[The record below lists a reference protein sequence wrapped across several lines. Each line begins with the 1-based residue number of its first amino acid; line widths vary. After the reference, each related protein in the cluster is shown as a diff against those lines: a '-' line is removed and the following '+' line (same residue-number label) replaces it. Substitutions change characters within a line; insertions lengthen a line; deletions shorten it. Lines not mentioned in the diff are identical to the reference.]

1 MDTTNIGRH
10 RKSLSERE
18 DGTLT
23 ENSLS
28 EDETLTEKSLG
39 EDGSVKSTR
48 LTVGNSVTVTGEHPR
63 KGQTGEITAL
73 PQGVTKGF
81 KGNQDKDS
89 SQMNPKEIE
98 WLRQPPKISICYH
111 HSIRPVY
118 KPA

>member
-1 MDTTNIGRH
+1 M
-10 RKSLSERE
+10 KPYSLDLRQKIIETYEENNLSQRE
-18 DGTLT
+18 LAKR
-23 ENSLS
+23 S
-28 EDETLTEKSLG
+28 
-39 EDGSVKSTR
+39 
-48 LTVGNSVTVTGEHPR
+48 
-63 KGQTGEITAL
+63 
-73 PQGVTKGF
+73 QGVTKGF

>member
-1 MDTTNIGRH
+1 MPKAEDIVDVVIGQPGPTSDI
-10 RKSLSERE
+10 KICGQTLSKFDSQQTFIGDKAYLEENQIRTSDKKPKNVE
-18 DGTLT
+18 LT
-23 ENSLS
+23 EN
-28 EDETLTEKSLG
+28 
-39 EDGSVKSTR
+39 
-48 LTVGNSVTVTGEHPR
+48 
-63 KGQTGEITAL
+63 

>member
-1 MDTTNIGRH
+1 MCSSDLPVILGIF
-10 RKSLSERE
+10 SLLKEE
-18 DGTLT
+18 EKEEEP
-23 ENSLS
+23 ENVELDL
-28 EDETLTEKSLG
+28 EGAK
-39 EDGSVKSTR
+39 
-48 LTVGNSVTVTGEHPR
+48 
-63 KGQTGEITAL
+63 